1 MNTLNANT
9 KGKVLIVTN
18 DRTYPFIIKY
28 NDDSS
33 YPYLLVQ
40 KNGKLSG
47 DGYSLE
53 EVIKDFPNCE
63 SLE

>member
-1 MNTLNANT
+1 MATLNSNT

-18 DRTYPFIIKY
+18 DRTYPFIIKLE
-28 NDDSS
+28 DSS

-40 KNGKLSG
+40 RNGKLSG